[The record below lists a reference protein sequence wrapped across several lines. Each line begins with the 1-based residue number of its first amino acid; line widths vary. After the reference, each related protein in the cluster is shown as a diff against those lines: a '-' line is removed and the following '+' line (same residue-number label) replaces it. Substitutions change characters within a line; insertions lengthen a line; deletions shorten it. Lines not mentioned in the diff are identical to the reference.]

1 MVNFL
6 EALIVCSW
14 KYIGDDYLKIIENS
28 VCSSKQTTVF
38 FYNRGCSGQFMS
50 ISTNPTGP

>member
-28 VCSSKQTTVF
+28 VCSSQQTTVF

-50 ISTNPTGP
+50 TSTNPTGP